1 MADSPQKTKKS
12 QSKAGR
18 AAELLGDW
26 RAAERD
32 EVVAITAAKVAGR
45 ALEAALAAEH
55 AALVAEKSA
64 KAAADAVRLALQA
77 ADNARKAALAAKE
90 VTNLLT
96 AEAEGD
102 KVRATHVVEVAEKA
116 VEEAGDRFHEGKR
129 DDFKSDDD

>member
-12 QSKAGR
+12 RSKAGR

-32 EVVAITAAKVAGR
+32 EAAAIAAAKVAGR

-64 KAAADAVRLALQA
+64 KAAADAVKIGSKLPKTRARLQWPP
-77 ADNARKAALAAKE
+77 R
-90 VTNLLT
+90 
-96 AEAEGD
+96 
-102 KVRATHVVEVAEKA
+102 RW
-116 VEEAGDRFHEGKR
+116 RP
-129 DDFKSDDD
+129 S